1 MLKYLKVLPY
11 MWRNIIIGIVLV
23 SLLLYGVSLTKSRG
37 CSDRTITLYHTPW
50 CGHCKDYKPLFE
62 KFAMDARTMYP
73 VLRVEMV
80 DCSTDEKMCP
90 RSLVGYQTT
99 ITTND
104 AGKQSVYMG
113 SRTLQQLHAIGTL
126 LSR

>member
-1 MLKYLKVLPY
+1 
-11 MWRNIIIGIVLV
+11 
-23 SLLLYGVSLTKSRG
+23 
-37 CSDRTITLYHTPW
+37 
-50 CGHCKDYKPLFE
+50 
-62 KFAMDARTMYP
+62 MDARTMYP

-90 RSLVGYQTT
+90 RSLVGYPTT